1 MKQYVFFFLVTLSLI
16 GCTEEANP
24 DFEDIPVV
32 QAYLRAGTVLN
43 VKVSR
48 QVPFDTDA
56 VFSAEDLDALQLV
69 VSFDDTS
76 VVLIPQGNGIY
87 AAPDSLLVESGKQ
100 YNLAFSFNGKVVEAT
115 TVIPSKPVG
124 FTASANSIEIA
135 RMDSM
140 VMGPPEFPDPILLT
154 WENPDASY
162 YLVLV
167 ENIENTLDPIT
178 DFGDNE
184 PPSFEFRKEPVTL
197 DSSELNSREFQYFGT
212 HRIVLYHLNVDYA
225 TLYDDAGTSS
235 QNLTN
240 PSTGIQNGYGI
251 FTGVNTDTFLLE
263 VIEQ

>member
-1 MKQYVFFFLVTLSLI
+1 MKRLLYFLMTAILLT
-16 GCTEEANP
+16 GCTDRRAPE
-24 DFEDIPVV
+24 FEDIPVV
-32 QAYLRAGTVLN
+32 QAYLRAGTVLS

-56 VFSAEDLDALQLV
+56 ILSDEDLDALELV
-69 VSFDDTS
+69 ISYDDTS
-76 VVLIPQGNGIY
+76 VVLMPQGDGLY
-87 AAPDSLLVESGKQ
+87 RAPDSLLIEAGKE
-100 YNLAFSFNGKVVEAT
+100 YRLAFTFNGKVVEAR
-115 TVIPSKPVG
+115 TVIPSKPEG

-135 RMDSM
+135 RMDSTA
-140 VMGPPEFPDPILLT
+140 MGPPDFPDPIQLT

-167 ENIENTLDPIT
+167 ENIEASLDPIS
-178 DFGDNE
+178 DFGDDA
-184 PPSFEFRKEPVTL
+184 PPSFQFRKEPVTS
-197 DSSELNSREFQYFGT
+197 DSSDLNSREFQYFGT

-251 FTGVNTDTFLLE
+251 FTGVNTDTLLLE